1 MKKNNLYL
9 IIIILLFL
17 IVYKTNFLRSL
28 HDLFIISYDDKI
40 NNTYG
45 FCEKEGIG
53 YVNYIKKNFNIDGKL
68 KIRNSLKQNNNN
80 SGAWSVYSSTF
91 SERVKSDYLIII
103 NYEKLEKKFNL
114 NDYKILHNFK
124 DCYFLARND

>member
-9 IIIILLFL
+9 IATILLIL

-28 HDLFIISYDDKI
+28 HDIFIISYNDRI
-40 NNTYG
+40 SNTYG

-53 YVNYIKKNFNIDGKL
+53 YVNFIKKNFNIDGKIEI
-68 KIRNSLKQNNNN
+68 KNSLEGNYN
-80 SGAWSVYSSTF
+80 SGEWSVYNSNF
-91 SERVKSDYLIII
+91 SEKIKSKYLIII
-103 NYEKLEKKFNL
+103 NYEKIEEKFNL

-124 DCYFLARND
+124 DCFFLNKND

>member
-9 IIIILLFL
+9 IATILLIL

-28 HDLFIISYDDKI
+28 HDIFIISYNDRI
-40 NNTYG
+40 SNTYG

-53 YVNYIKKNFNIDGKL
+53 YVNFIKKNFNIDGKIEI
-68 KIRNSLKQNNNN
+68 KNSLEGNYN
-80 SGAWSVYSSTF
+80 SGEWSVYNSNF
-91 SERVKSDYLIII
+91 SEKIKSKYLIII
-103 NYEKLEKKFNL
+103 SYEKIEEKFNL

-124 DCYFLARND
+124 DCFFLNKND